1 MKKVMLFGQ
10 IHWLFRNHK
19 SECKKK
25 HSIINPPRIYSVKQE
40 GSKNNLT
47 PDPTCAGALQTRN
60 TQG

>member
-1 MKKVMLFGQ
+1 M
-10 IHWLFRNHK
+10 
-19 SECKKK
+19 
-25 HSIINPPRIYSVKQE
+25 YSVKQE